1 MCFSMTA
8 SLTAGAFLAGVGT
21 MTIKAARRKRELPY
35 AAIPLLFA
43 IQQLSEGVV
52 WWTFERDASGLR
64 AVMTQFFSFFS
75 HVLWPVY
82 IPVAVWLL
90 EPPGI
95 RRWLITA
102 IAVIGTVVGGYLLYS
117 MVSDPIQ
124 ARETG
129 EHIEY
134 VAPHFFATV
143 TMGGY
148 LLATTCSMLLSSTG
162 MVRLFGAVALLAFV
176 LAYWIYAT
184 WFISVWC
191 FFAAILSLVVAFRFF
206 GRDYE
211 LQKEARSAS

>member
-1 MCFSMTA
+1 MTA
-8 SLTAGAFLAGVGT
+8 SLTAGAFLAGIGT
-21 MTIKAARRKRELPY
+21 MTIKAARYKSELPY

-52 WWTFERDASGLR
+52 WWTFERDAPDLR
-64 AVMTQFFSFFS
+64 AVMTQFYSFFS

-90 EPPGI
+90 EPPGR
-95 RRWLITA
+95 RRWLMTVIV
-102 IAVIGTVVGGYLLYS
+102 VIGAVVGGYLLYS
-117 MVSDPIQ
+117 MVVDPIE
-124 ARETG
+124 ARATG
-129 EHIEY
+129 DHIEY
-134 VAPHFFATV
+134 VAPHFFAAI

-162 MVRLFGAVALLAFV
+162 MVRLFGVVALLAFV

-191 FFAAILSLVVAFRFF
+191 FFAAILSLVVALRFF
-206 GRDYE
+206 GRDYALRE
-211 LQKEARSAS
+211 EVKSGS